1 MTEMEIKHYFGV
13 QTSADGKSNNGDGFI
28 RECFKVQRLP
38 HGNHANQ
45 SNLYNCIFLDYTD
58 DFSCFNKEKLI
69 LILYKV

>member
-38 HGNHANQ
+38 HGNHAT
-45 SNLYNCIFLDYTD
+45 SVIYIIVLFLDYTD
-58 DFSCFNKEKLI
+58 YFSCFNKEKLI
-69 LILYKV
+69 LVLYKG